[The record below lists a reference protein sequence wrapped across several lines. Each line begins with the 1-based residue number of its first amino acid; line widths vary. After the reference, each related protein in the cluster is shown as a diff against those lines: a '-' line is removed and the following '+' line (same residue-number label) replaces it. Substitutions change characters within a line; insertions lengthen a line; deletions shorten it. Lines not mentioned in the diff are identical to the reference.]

1 MKNNLTDSIYKAW
14 RTGIL
19 PLVTA
24 LLLLTGC
31 EMDSDMDLPL
41 NVDSNKYT
49 LTSDAGSTQV
59 RIYSTGEWSVRL
71 SEDVEWAS
79 INRLNGSGNTPVLF
93 KYGAN
98 YGVPRAVDI
107 IFTRGGLEQAVR
119 MTQEGEDPILS
130 LEESRIEIFSNP
142 WDLRIGLDNNLR
154 EDYKQIRDTIVYSVI
169 PDEDDDETPEPDEEW
184 IENLTVGTDAVTF
197 STLKNNSPRKRQA
210 AITLT
215 YIDAKEK
222 KHAVTLTVTQAT
234 EEACMT
240 FTPDRAKT
248 TRKATT
254 IKAELKHNLGSLL
267 GKVVCTPAYEGASA
281 DWIENITLEDKVLS
295 FDVKENDSEGPRSA
309 SIAFSLP
316 GTAGELT
323 PAAPFVVE
331 QTYEADYRTLIKGE
345 SGQVVINNP
354 EASFEGIVISD
365 KDNANVETTP
375 NTERNATDYTVNAK
389 TAYVQML
396 DGSYGY
402 RLQFDA
408 ADDNTLKRYSQVKI
422 SLNGVTLT
430 KEADPERYTL
440 SGLTAANIVSQTP
453 GTASDL
459 IRKEKSIGQLTD
471 EDIYTYVSLRE
482 VEFALPDGSYTNVNE
497 GYFGTANHTSCVP
510 RTLCD
515 KDGGAISMLVNNKTP
530 WRRDGS
536 GMPKGKGTLSGVIV
550 HDLQPRYG
558 YTNEGYIGRYSVRVL
573 EKEEI
578 DLAASE
584 SSSIRQTLVE
594 WNWNNAEVRTNA
606 DGTIAPDRGNGSLWC
621 TDPAAKYLLD
631 NEYNGLTTS
640 AGLNGKNALKFEN
653 TYWWDFA
660 ENTGYAVALKFSTE
674 GAGANLSL
682 NFTNSQG
689 NAGGTSIYGPV
700 YWQVEYS
707 TDGVNFTVL
716 PESGFCCRPFVYWL
730 GAGGKDLSYCAVPGY
745 ADRVFILPD
754 ALRNRPEVTLLI
766 KARSTQCIASNTA
779 TVDQGDTGTIT
790 SDMAANKR
798 SPMRF
803 GTIAVKSN
811 K

>member
-98 YGVPRAVDI
+98 SGVPRAVDI

-184 IENLTVGTDAVTF
+184 IENLAVGTDAVTF

-240 FTPDRAKT
+240 FTPYRAKT

-267 GKVVCTPAYEGASA
+267 GKVVCTPTYEGASA

-375 NTERNATDYTVNAK
+375 NTARNATDYTVNAK

-459 IRKEKSIGQLTD
+459 IRKEKSRSGRWNSPCPTAATPTSTKAISERPTTPAACP
-471 EDIYTYVSLRE
+471 ERSVTRTAARSRCWSTTR
-482 VEFALPDGSYTNVNE
+482 LP
-497 GYFGTANHTSCVP
+497 
-510 RTLCD
+510 
-515 KDGGAISMLVNNKTP
+515 GGAT
-530 WRRDGS
+530 
-536 GMPKGKGTLSGVIV
+536 
-550 HDLQPRYG
+550 
-558 YTNEGYIGRYSVRVL
+558 
-573 EKEEI
+573 
-578 DLAASE
+578 AAAC
-584 SSSIRQTLVE
+584 L
-594 WNWNNAEVRTNA
+594 
-606 DGTIAPDRGNGSLWC
+606 
-621 TDPAAKYLLD
+621 
-631 NEYNGLTTS
+631 
-640 AGLNGKNALKFEN
+640 
-653 TYWWDFA
+653 
-660 ENTGYAVALKFSTE
+660 
-674 GAGANLSL
+674 
-682 NFTNSQG
+682 
-689 NAGGTSIYGPV
+689 
-700 YWQVEYS
+700 
-707 TDGVNFTVL
+707 
-716 PESGFCCRPFVYWL
+716 
-730 GAGGKDLSYCAVPGY
+730 
-745 ADRVFILPD
+745 
-754 ALRNRPEVTLLI
+754 
-766 KARSTQCIASNTA
+766 KARA
-779 TVDQGDTGTIT
+779 
-790 SDMAANKR
+790 R
-798 SPMRF
+798 
-803 GTIAVKSN
+803 
-811 K
+811 

>member
-31 EMDSDMDLPL
+31 EMDSDMNLPL

-98 YGVPRAVDI
+98 YGVPRTVDI

-184 IENLTVGTDAVTF
+184 IENLAVGTDAVTF

-240 FTPDRAKT
+240 FTPYRAKT

-267 GKVVCTPAYEGASA
+267 GKVVCTP
-281 DWIENITLEDKVLS
+281 
-295 FDVKENDSEGPRSA
+295 
-309 SIAFSLP
+309 
-316 GTAGELT
+316 
-323 PAAPFVVE
+323 
-331 QTYEADYRTLIKGE
+331 TYEADYRTLIKGE

-375 NTERNATDYTVNAK
+375 NTARNATDYTVNAK

-584 SSSIRQTLVE
+584 SSSNRQTLVE

-640 AGLNGKNALKFEN
+640 AGLNSKNALKFEN

-716 PESGFCCRPFVYWL
+716 PESGFCCRPFVYWQ

>member
-184 IENLTVGTDAVTF
+184 IENLAVGTDAVTF

-240 FTPDRAKT
+240 FTPYRAKT

-267 GKVVCTPAYEGASA
+267 GKVVCTPTYEGASA

-396 DGSYGY
+396 DGG
-402 RLQFDA
+402 RQHA
-408 ADDNTLKRYSQVKI
+408 ETLLAGENLAQRR
-422 SLNGVTLT
+422 
-430 KEADPERYTL
+430 DPHQGGR
-440 SGLTAANIVSQTP
+440 S
-453 GTASDL
+453 
-459 IRKEKSIGQLTD
+459 
-471 EDIYTYVSLRE
+471 
-482 VEFALPDGSYTNVNE
+482 
-497 GYFGTANHTSCVP
+497 
-510 RTLCD
+510 RTLHAQRT
-515 KDGGAISMLVNNKTP
+515 DGGQHRQPDARNGQRPHPQGEVDRPAHRRGHLHLRLAPGGGIRPARRQLHQRQRRLFRNGQPHQLRTP
-530 WRRDGS
+530 
-536 GMPKGKGTLSGVIV
+536 
-550 HDLQPRYG
+550 
-558 YTNEGYIGRYSVRVL
+558 
-573 EKEEI
+573 
-578 DLAASE
+578 
-584 SSSIRQTLVE
+584 
-594 WNWNNAEVRTNA
+594 
-606 DGTIAPDRGNGSLWC
+606 
-621 TDPAAKYLLD
+621 
-631 NEYNGLTTS
+631 
-640 AGLNGKNALKFEN
+640 NAL
-653 TYWWDFA
+653 
-660 ENTGYAVALKFSTE
+660 
-674 GAGANLSL
+674 
-682 NFTNSQG
+682 
-689 NAGGTSIYGPV
+689 
-700 YWQVEYS
+700 
-707 TDGVNFTVL
+707 
-716 PESGFCCRPFVYWL
+716 
-730 GAGGKDLSYCAVPGY
+730 
-745 ADRVFILPD
+745 
-754 ALRNRPEVTLLI
+754 
-766 KARSTQCIASNTA
+766 
-779 TVDQGDTGTIT
+779 
-790 SDMAANKR
+790 
-798 SPMRF
+798 
-803 GTIAVKSN
+803 
-811 K
+811 

>member
-184 IENLTVGTDAVTF
+184 IENLAVGTDAVTF

-267 GKVVCTPAYEGASA
+267 GKVVCTPVYEGASA
-281 DWIENITLEDKVLS
+281 DWIENI
-295 FDVKENDSEGPRSA
+295 
-309 SIAFSLP
+309 
-316 GTAGELT
+316 
-323 PAAPFVVE
+323 
-331 QTYEADYRTLIKGE
+331 
-345 SGQVVINNP
+345 
-354 EASFEGIVISD
+354 
-365 KDNANVETTP
+365 
-375 NTERNATDYTVNAK
+375 
-389 TAYVQML
+389 
-396 DGSYGY
+396 
-402 RLQFDA
+402 
-408 ADDNTLKRYSQVKI
+408 
-422 SLNGVTLT
+422 
-430 KEADPERYTL
+430 
-440 SGLTAANIVSQTP
+440 
-453 GTASDL
+453 
-459 IRKEKSIGQLTD
+459 
-471 EDIYTYVSLRE
+471 
-482 VEFALPDGSYTNVNE
+482 
-497 GYFGTANHTSCVP
+497 
-510 RTLCD
+510 
-515 KDGGAISMLVNNKTP
+515 
-530 WRRDGS
+530 
-536 GMPKGKGTLSGVIV
+536 MP
-550 HDLQPRYG
+550 
-558 YTNEGYIGRYSVRVL
+558 
-573 EKEEI
+573 
-578 DLAASE
+578 
-584 SSSIRQTLVE
+584 
-594 WNWNNAEVRTNA
+594 
-606 DGTIAPDRGNGSLWC
+606 
-621 TDPAAKYLLD
+621 
-631 NEYNGLTTS
+631 TS
-640 AGLNGKNALKFEN
+640 A
-653 TYWWDFA
+653 
-660 ENTGYAVALKFSTE
+660 
-674 GAGANLSL
+674 
-682 NFTNSQG
+682 
-689 NAGGTSIYGPV
+689 
-700 YWQVEYS
+700 
-707 TDGVNFTVL
+707 
-716 PESGFCCRPFVYWL
+716 
-730 GAGGKDLSYCAVPGY
+730 
-745 ADRVFILPD
+745 
-754 ALRNRPEVTLLI
+754 
-766 KARSTQCIASNTA
+766 
-779 TVDQGDTGTIT
+779 
-790 SDMAANKR
+790 
-798 SPMRF
+798 
-803 GTIAVKSN
+803 
-811 K
+811 

>member
-1 MKNNLTDSIYKAW
+1 MKNTLTDSIYKAW

-184 IENLTVGTDAVTF
+184 IENLTVGPDAVTF

-215 YIDAKEK
+215 YTDAKEK

-234 EEACMT
+234 EEASMT

-254 IKAELKHNLGSLL
+254 IKAELNHNLGSLL
-267 GKVVCTPAYEGASA
+267 GKVVCTPVYEGASA

-295 FDVKENDSEGPRSA
+295 FDVKENDSEGPRRA
-309 SIAFSLP
+309 SIVFSLP

-323 PAAPFVVE
+323 PAAPFIVE

-354 EASFEGIVISD
+354 EAWFEGIVISD

-375 NTERNATDYTVNAK
+375 NSAPNATDYTVNAK

-402 RLQFDA
+402 RVQLNSA
-408 ADDNTLKRYSQVKI
+408 ADNTLERYSQVKI
-422 SLNGVTLT
+422 SLNGVPLT

-440 SGLTAANIVSQTP
+440 SGLTAGNIVSQTP

-497 GYFGTANHTSCVP
+497 GYFGTSNFVSCVP
-510 RTLCD
+510 RTLYD
-515 KDGGAISMLVNNKTP
+515 KNGGTISMLVNNKTP

-536 GMPKGKGTLSGVIV
+536 GMPKGKGTLSGIIV

-584 SSSIRQTLVE
+584 SGSNRRTLVE
-594 WNWNNAEVRTNA
+594 WNWNDAAIKTNT
-606 DGTIAPDRGNGSLWC
+606 DGTIAPDKGSGSLWC
-621 TDPAAKYLLD
+621 TDPGATNALD
-631 NEYNGLTTS
+631 NEYNGLTTG

-653 TYWWDFA
+653 TYWWNFA

-674 GAGANLSL
+674 GAGENLSL

-716 PESGFCCRPFVYWL
+716 PESGFCARPFVFW
-730 GAGGKDLSYCAVPGY
+730 ASTMTYCATPGY

-754 ALRNRPEVTLLI
+754 ALRNQPEVTLLI

-790 SDMAANKR
+790 SDMATNKR

>member
-184 IENLTVGTDAVTF
+184 IENLAVGTDAVTF

-267 GKVVCTPAYEGASA
+267 GKVVCTPVYEGASA

-375 NTERNATDYTVNAK
+375 NTARNATDYTVNAK

-408 ADDNTLKRYSQVKI
+408 ADDNTLKRY
-422 SLNGVTLT
+422 
-430 KEADPERYTL
+430 
-440 SGLTAANIVSQTP
+440 
-453 GTASDL
+453 
-459 IRKEKSIGQLTD
+459 
-471 EDIYTYVSLRE
+471 
-482 VEFALPDGSYTNVNE
+482 
-497 GYFGTANHTSCVP
+497 
-510 RTLCD
+510 
-515 KDGGAISMLVNNKTP
+515 
-530 WRRDGS
+530 
-536 GMPKGKGTLSGVIV
+536 
-550 HDLQPRYG
+550 
-558 YTNEGYIGRYSVRVL
+558 
-573 EKEEI
+573 
-578 DLAASE
+578 
-584 SSSIRQTLVE
+584 
-594 WNWNNAEVRTNA
+594 
-606 DGTIAPDRGNGSLWC
+606 
-621 TDPAAKYLLD
+621 
-631 NEYNGLTTS
+631 
-640 AGLNGKNALKFEN
+640 
-653 TYWWDFA
+653 
-660 ENTGYAVALKFSTE
+660 
-674 GAGANLSL
+674 
-682 NFTNSQG
+682 
-689 NAGGTSIYGPV
+689 
-700 YWQVEYS
+700 
-707 TDGVNFTVL
+707 
-716 PESGFCCRPFVYWL
+716 
-730 GAGGKDLSYCAVPGY
+730 
-745 ADRVFILPD
+745 
-754 ALRNRPEVTLLI
+754 
-766 KARSTQCIASNTA
+766 
-779 TVDQGDTGTIT
+779 
-790 SDMAANKR
+790 
-798 SPMRF
+798 
-803 GTIAVKSN
+803 
-811 K
+811 

>member
-184 IENLTVGTDAVTF
+184 IENLAVGTDAVTF

-222 KHAVTLTVTQAT
+222 KHTVTLTVTQAT

-267 GKVVCTPAYEGASA
+267 GKVVCTPTYEGASA

-295 FDVKENDSEGPRSA
+295 FDVKANDSEGPRSA

-422 SLNGVTLT
+422 SLNG
-430 KEADPERYTL
+430 E
-440 SGLTAANIVSQTP
+440 
-453 GTASDL
+453 
-459 IRKEKSIGQLTD
+459 
-471 EDIYTYVSLRE
+471 
-482 VEFALPDGSYTNVNE
+482 
-497 GYFGTANHTSCVP
+497 
-510 RTLCD
+510 
-515 KDGGAISMLVNNKTP
+515 
-530 WRRDGS
+530 
-536 GMPKGKGTLSGVIV
+536 
-550 HDLQPRYG
+550 
-558 YTNEGYIGRYSVRVL
+558 
-573 EKEEI
+573 
-578 DLAASE
+578 
-584 SSSIRQTLVE
+584 
-594 WNWNNAEVRTNA
+594 
-606 DGTIAPDRGNGSLWC
+606 
-621 TDPAAKYLLD
+621 
-631 NEYNGLTTS
+631 
-640 AGLNGKNALKFEN
+640 
-653 TYWWDFA
+653 
-660 ENTGYAVALKFSTE
+660 
-674 GAGANLSL
+674 
-682 NFTNSQG
+682 
-689 NAGGTSIYGPV
+689 
-700 YWQVEYS
+700 
-707 TDGVNFTVL
+707 
-716 PESGFCCRPFVYWL
+716 
-730 GAGGKDLSYCAVPGY
+730 
-745 ADRVFILPD
+745 
-754 ALRNRPEVTLLI
+754 
-766 KARSTQCIASNTA
+766 
-779 TVDQGDTGTIT
+779 
-790 SDMAANKR
+790 
-798 SPMRF
+798 
-803 GTIAVKSN
+803 
-811 K
+811 

>member
-1 MKNNLTDSIYKAW
+1 M
-14 RTGIL
+14 
-19 PLVTA
+19 
-24 LLLLTGC
+24 
-31 EMDSDMDLPL
+31 
-41 NVDSNKYT
+41 
-49 LTSDAGSTQV
+49 
-59 RIYSTGEWSVRL
+59 
-71 SEDVEWAS
+71 
-79 INRLNGSGNTPVLF
+79 
-93 KYGAN
+93 
-98 YGVPRAVDI
+98 
-107 IFTRGGLEQAVR
+107 
-119 MTQEGEDPILS
+119 
-130 LEESRIEIFSNP
+130 
-142 WDLRIGLDNNLR
+142 
-154 EDYKQIRDTIVYSVI
+154 
-169 PDEDDDETPEPDEEW
+169 
-184 IENLTVGTDAVTF
+184 
-197 STLKNNSPRKRQA
+197 
-210 AITLT
+210 
-215 YIDAKEK
+215 
-222 KHAVTLTVTQAT
+222 
-234 EEACMT
+234 
-240 FTPDRAKT
+240 
-248 TRKATT
+248 
-254 IKAELKHNLGSLL
+254 
-267 GKVVCTPAYEGASA
+267 
-281 DWIENITLEDKVLS
+281 
-295 FDVKENDSEGPRSA
+295 
-309 SIAFSLP
+309 
-316 GTAGELT
+316 
-323 PAAPFVVE
+323 
-331 QTYEADYRTLIKGE
+331 
-345 SGQVVINNP
+345 
-354 EASFEGIVISD
+354 ISD

-375 NTERNATDYTVNAK
+375 NTARNATDYTVNAK

-515 KDGGAISMLVNNKTP
+515 KDGGAISMLV
-530 WRRDGS
+530 
-536 GMPKGKGTLSGVIV
+536 
-550 HDLQPRYG
+550 
-558 YTNEGYIGRYSVRVL
+558 
-573 EKEEI
+573 KEEI

-584 SSSIRQTLVE
+584 SSSNRQTLVE

-640 AGLNGKNALKFEN
+640 AGLNSKNALKFEN

-716 PESGFCCRPFVYWL
+716 PESGFCCRPFVYWQ

>member
-1 MKNNLTDSIYKAW
+1 MKNNLTDCIYKAW

-184 IENLTVGTDAVTF
+184 IENLAVGTDAVTF

-222 KHAVTLTVTQAT
+222 KHAVTLTITQAT

-240 FTPDRAKT
+240 FTPYRAKT

-267 GKVVCTPAYEGASA
+267 GKVVCTP
-281 DWIENITLEDKVLS
+281 
-295 FDVKENDSEGPRSA
+295 
-309 SIAFSLP
+309 
-316 GTAGELT
+316 
-323 PAAPFVVE
+323 
-331 QTYEADYRTLIKGE
+331 TYEADYRTLIKGE

-354 EASFEGIVISD
+354 EASSEGIVISD

-584 SSSIRQTLVE
+584 SSSNRQTLVE

-640 AGLNGKNALKFEN
+640 AGLNSKNALKFEN

-716 PESGFCCRPFVYWL
+716 PESGFCCRPFVYWQ

>member
-184 IENLTVGTDAVTF
+184 IENLAVGTDAVTF

-267 GKVVCTPAYEGASA
+267 GKVVCTPVYEGASA

-375 NTERNATDYTVNAK
+375 NTARNATDYTVNAK

-396 DGSYGY
+396 
-402 RLQFDA
+402 
-408 ADDNTLKRYSQVKI
+408 
-422 SLNGVTLT
+422 
-430 KEADPERYTL
+430 
-440 SGLTAANIVSQTP
+440 
-453 GTASDL
+453 
-459 IRKEKSIGQLTD
+459 
-471 EDIYTYVSLRE
+471 
-482 VEFALPDGSYTNVNE
+482 DGSYTNVNE

-640 AGLNGKNALKFEN
+640 AGLNSKNALKFEN

-716 PESGFCCRPFVYWL
+716 PESGFCCRPFVYWQ

>member
-14 RTGIL
+14 HTGIL

-267 GKVVCTPAYEGASA
+267 GKVVCTP
-281 DWIENITLEDKVLS
+281 
-295 FDVKENDSEGPRSA
+295 
-309 SIAFSLP
+309 
-316 GTAGELT
+316 
-323 PAAPFVVE
+323 
-331 QTYEADYRTLIKGE
+331 TYEADYRTLIKGE

-430 KEADPERYTL
+430 KEAAERYTL

-584 SSSIRQTLVE
+584 SSSNRQTLVE

-716 PESGFCCRPFVYWL
+716 PESGFCCRPFVYWQ

>member
-119 MTQEGEDPILS
+119 MTQEGENPILS

-184 IENLTVGTDAVTF
+184 IENLAVGTDAVTF

-240 FTPDRAKT
+240 FTPYRAKT

-267 GKVVCTPAYEGASA
+267 GKVVCTPTYEGASA

-396 DGSYGY
+396 DGCYGY

-482 VEFALPDGSYTNVNE
+482 VEFALPDGSYTN
-497 GYFGTANHTSCVP
+497 
-510 RTLCD
+510 
-515 KDGGAISMLVNNKTP
+515 
-530 WRRDGS
+530 
-536 GMPKGKGTLSGVIV
+536 
-550 HDLQPRYG
+550 
-558 YTNEGYIGRYSVRVL
+558 EGYIGRYSVRVL

-584 SSSIRQTLVE
+584 SSSNRQTLVE

-716 PESGFCCRPFVYWL
+716 PESGFCCRPFVYWQ

>member
-31 EMDSDMDLPL
+31 EMDSDMNLPL

-98 YGVPRAVDI
+98 YGVPRTVDI

-184 IENLTVGTDAVTF
+184 IENLAVGTDAVTF

-240 FTPDRAKT
+240 FTPYRAKT

-267 GKVVCTPAYEGASA
+267 GKVVCTPTYEGASA

-375 NTERNATDYTVNAK
+375 NTARNATDYTVNAK

-584 SSSIRQTLVE
+584 SSSNRQTLVE

-660 ENTGYAVALKFSTE
+660 ENTGYAVVPYD
-674 GAGANLSL
+674 
-682 NFTNSQG
+682 G
-689 NAGGTSIYGPV
+689 N
-700 YWQVEYS
+700 
-707 TDGVNFTVL
+707 
-716 PESGFCCRPFVYWL
+716 
-730 GAGGKDLSYCAVPGY
+730 
-745 ADRVFILPD
+745 
-754 ALRNRPEVTLLI
+754 
-766 KARSTQCIASNTA
+766 
-779 TVDQGDTGTIT
+779 
-790 SDMAANKR
+790 
-798 SPMRF
+798 
-803 GTIAVKSN
+803 
-811 K
+811 

>member
-1 MKNNLTDSIYKAW
+1 
-14 RTGIL
+14 
-19 PLVTA
+19 
-24 LLLLTGC
+24 
-31 EMDSDMDLPL
+31 
-41 NVDSNKYT
+41 
-49 LTSDAGSTQV
+49 
-59 RIYSTGEWSVRL
+59 
-71 SEDVEWAS
+71 
-79 INRLNGSGNTPVLF
+79 
-93 KYGAN
+93 
-98 YGVPRAVDI
+98 
-107 IFTRGGLEQAVR
+107 
-119 MTQEGEDPILS
+119 MT
-130 LEESRIEIFSNP
+130 
-142 WDLRIGLDNNLR
+142 NNLR

-184 IENLTVGTDAVTF
+184 IENLAVGTDAVTF

-267 GKVVCTPAYEGASA
+267 GKVVCTPTYEGASA

-316 GTAGELT
+316 ETAGELT

-430 KEADPERYTL
+430 KEAAERYTL

-578 DLAASE
+578 GLAASE
-584 SSSIRQTLVE
+584 ASSNRKTLVE
-594 WNWNNAEVRTNA
+594 WNWNNAEIKTNA

-631 NEYNGLTTS
+631 NEYNGLTTG
-640 AGLNGKNALKFEN
+640 AGLNSKNAMKFEN
-653 TYWWDFA
+653 TYWWNFD
-660 ENTGYAVALKFSTE
+660 ENTGYAVALKFST
-674 GAGANLSL
+674 AGRRRETLAQLHQL
-682 NFTNSQG
+682 AGQRRRHEHPRPRLL
-689 NAGGTSIYGPV
+689 AGG
-700 YWQVEYS
+700 
-707 TDGVNFTVL
+707 VL
-716 PESGFCCRPFVYWL
+716 DRRHELHRTARIGLLRPSVRLLVGDY
-730 GAGGKDLSYCAVPGY
+730 DLSYAPPGY

-754 ALRNRPEVTLLI
+754 ALRNQPEVTLLI
-766 KARSTQCIASNTA
+766 KARTA
-779 TVDQGDTGTIT
+779 VHRLEHRHGGRGRHGRDQPPTCRQTNVRRCV
-790 SDMAANKR
+790 SE
-798 SPMRF
+798 P
-803 GTIAVKSN
+803 
-811 K
+811 

>member
-1 MKNNLTDSIYKAW
+1 M
-14 RTGIL
+14 
-19 PLVTA
+19 
-24 LLLLTGC
+24 
-31 EMDSDMDLPL
+31 
-41 NVDSNKYT
+41 
-49 LTSDAGSTQV
+49 
-59 RIYSTGEWSVRL
+59 
-71 SEDVEWAS
+71 
-79 INRLNGSGNTPVLF
+79 
-93 KYGAN
+93 
-98 YGVPRAVDI
+98 
-107 IFTRGGLEQAVR
+107 
-119 MTQEGEDPILS
+119 
-130 LEESRIEIFSNP
+130 
-142 WDLRIGLDNNLR
+142 
-154 EDYKQIRDTIVYSVI
+154 
-169 PDEDDDETPEPDEEW
+169 
-184 IENLTVGTDAVTF
+184 
-197 STLKNNSPRKRQA
+197 
-210 AITLT
+210 
-215 YIDAKEK
+215 
-222 KHAVTLTVTQAT
+222 
-234 EEACMT
+234 
-240 FTPDRAKT
+240 
-248 TRKATT
+248 
-254 IKAELKHNLGSLL
+254 
-267 GKVVCTPAYEGASA
+267 
-281 DWIENITLEDKVLS
+281 
-295 FDVKENDSEGPRSA
+295 
-309 SIAFSLP
+309 
-316 GTAGELT
+316 
-323 PAAPFVVE
+323 
-331 QTYEADYRTLIKGE
+331 
-345 SGQVVINNP
+345 INNP

-584 SSSIRQTLVE
+584 SSSNRQTLVE

-640 AGLNGKNALKFEN
+640 AGLNSKNALKFEN

-689 NAGGTSIYGPV
+689 NAGATSIHR
-700 YWQVEYS
+700 
-707 TDGVNFTVL
+707 L
-716 PESGFCCRPFVYWL
+716 L
-730 GAGGKDLSYCAVPGY
+730 AGGVLDRRGELHRAARIGLLLPAVRLLAGSRRQRPLLLRRPGLRRP
-745 ADRVFILPD
+745 RVHP
-754 ALRNRPEVTLLI
+754 AGRP
-766 KARSTQCIASNTA
+766 AQPPGGHAA
-779 TVDQGDTGTIT
+779 DQG
-790 SDMAANKR
+790 
-798 SPMRF
+798 PEH
-803 GTIAVKSN
+803 AVHRLEHRHGGPGRHGHDHIRHGGQQAFADAFRNHSRKE
-811 K
+811 

>member
-1 MKNNLTDSIYKAW
+1 MKNSLTDSINKTW

-41 NVDSNKYT
+41 NVDSNAYT
-49 LTSDAGSTQV
+49 LTAEAGSTQV

-71 SEDVEWAS
+71 SEDVDWAT

-93 KYGAN
+93 KYSAN
-98 YGVPRAVDI
+98 YGVPRAVEI
-107 IFTRGGLEQAVR
+107 IFTRGGREQTIR
-119 MTQEGEDPILS
+119 MTQEGKDPVLT
-130 LEESRIEIFSNP
+130 LDESRIELFSNP
-142 WDLRIGLDNNLR
+142 WNLRIGLENNLKENYR
-154 EDYKQIRDTIVYSVI
+154 QIRDSIAYSVI
-169 PDEDDDETPEPDEEW
+169 PDEDDDETPEPDQEW
-184 IENLTVGTDAVTF
+184 IENLEIGTDAVTF
-197 STLKNNSPRKRQA
+197 STLENTSPRKRQA

-215 YIDAKEK
+215 YTDAREK
-222 KHAVTLTVTQAT
+222 KHTVTLTVTQST
-234 EEACMT
+234 EKAYMT
-240 FTPDRAKT
+240 FSPDRVKT
-248 TRKATT
+248 TRKASTV
-254 IKAELKHNLGSLL
+254 KSEVKHNLGSLIA
-267 GKVVCTPAYEGASA
+267 GVVCTASYEGASA
-281 DWIENITLEDKVLS
+281 DWIENIVLEDKVLS
-295 FDVKENDSEGPRSA
+295 FDVKENDSGGPRSA
-309 SIAFSLP
+309 SISFSLSDESL
-316 GTAGELT
+316 GNLV
-323 PAAPFVVE
+323 PAEPFVVE
-331 QTYEADYRTLIKGE
+331 QTYEADYRTLIQGE
-345 SGQVVINNP
+345 SGQVTINDP
-354 EASFEGIVISD
+354 GAFFEGIVISD

-375 NTERNATDYTVNAK
+375 NSAPNATDYTVNAK

-402 RLQFDA
+402 RLQFNSA
-408 ADDNTLKRYSQVKI
+408 ADNTLTRYSTVKI
-422 SLNGVTLT
+422 ALDGLTLT

-440 SGLTAANIVSQTP
+440 SGLTAADIVGQTP

-459 IRKEKSIGQLTD
+459 VRKEKPIGQLTD
-471 EDIYTYVSLRE
+471 EDVYTYVSLKE

-510 RTLCD
+510 RTLYD
-515 KDGGAISMLVNNKTP
+515 KDGNTISMLINNKTP

-578 DLAASE
+578 GLAASE
-584 SSSIRQTLVE
+584 ASSNRKTLVE
-594 WNWNNAEVRTNA
+594 WNWNDAEIKTNT
-606 DGTIAPDRGNGSLWC
+606 DGTIAPDLGSGSLWC
-621 TDPAAKYLLD
+621 TDPAATHALD
-631 NEYNGLTTS
+631 NEYNGLTTG
-640 AGLNGKNALKFEN
+640 AGLNSKNAMKFEN
-653 TYWWDFA
+653 TYWWNFD
-660 ENTGYAVALKFSTE
+660 ENTGYAVALKFSTA
-674 GAGANLSL
+674 GAGEKLSL

-689 NAGGTSIYGPV
+689 NAGATSIHGPV

-707 TDGVNFTVL
+707 TDGTNFTVL
-716 PESGFCCRPFVYWL
+716 PESGFCARPFVFWS
-730 GAGGKDLSYCAVPGY
+730 ATMTYCATPGY

-754 ALRNRPEVTLLI
+754 ALRNQPEVTLLI
-766 KARSTQCIASNTA
+766 KARTAQCIASNTA
-779 TVDQGDTGTIT
+779 TVAEGDTGAIT
-790 SDMAANKR
+790 SDMPANKR

>member
-119 MTQEGEDPILS
+119 MTQEGENPILS

-184 IENLTVGTDAVTF
+184 IENLAVGTDAVTF

-240 FTPDRAKT
+240 FTPYRAKT

-267 GKVVCTPAYEGASA
+267 GKVVCTPTYEGASA

-316 GTAGELT
+316 GTAGLPFSRVLPFPTRRFIRRQELSHRQLLAQFEHL
-323 PAAPFVVE
+323 AADQFFRE
-331 QTYEADYRTLIKGE
+331 
-345 SGQVVINNP
+345 
-354 EASFEGIVISD
+354 FGIVSRHVRVRVAQD
-365 KDNANVETTP
+365 LCQYVDRHPVLHRKAG
-375 NTERNATDYTVNAK
+375 ERMACDVGRQGLIYITD
-389 TAYVQML
+389 
-396 DGSYGY
+396 
-402 RLQFDA
+402 
-408 ADDNTLKRYSQVKI
+408 
-422 SLNGVTLT
+422 
-430 KEADPERYTL
+430 
-440 SGLTAANIVSQTP
+440 
-453 GTASDL
+453 
-459 IRKEKSIGQLTD
+459 
-471 EDIYTYVSLRE
+471 
-482 VEFALPDGSYTNVNE
+482 
-497 GYFGTANHTSCVP
+497 
-510 RTLCD
+510 
-515 KDGGAISMLVNNKTP
+515 
-530 WRRDGS
+530 RRDFLQIGVHLRVRRH
-536 GMPKGKGTLSGVIV
+536 GKQFASCPACFIPLVF
-550 HDLQPRYG
+550 LQ
-558 YTNEGYIGRYSVRVL
+558 
-573 EKEEI
+573 
-578 DLAASE
+578 
-584 SSSIRQTLVE
+584 QC
-594 WNWNNAEVRTNA
+594 
-606 DGTIAPDRGNGSLWC
+606 DR
-621 TDPAAKYLLD
+621 
-631 NEYNGLTTS
+631 
-640 AGLNGKNALKFEN
+640 
-653 TYWWDFA
+653 
-660 ENTGYAVALKFSTE
+660 
-674 GAGANLSL
+674 
-682 NFTNSQG
+682 
-689 NAGGTSIYGPV
+689 
-700 YWQVEYS
+700 
-707 TDGVNFTVL
+707 
-716 PESGFCCRPFVYWL
+716 
-730 GAGGKDLSYCAVPGY
+730 
-745 ADRVFILPD
+745 
-754 ALRNRPEVTLLI
+754 
-766 KARSTQCIASNTA
+766 
-779 TVDQGDTGTIT
+779 
-790 SDMAANKR
+790 
-798 SPMRF
+798 MR
-803 GTIAVKSN
+803 
-811 K
+811 